1 MINKL
6 VPQLIDQDVLL
17 YLQIQTDF
25 QSKLYN
31 VDTKRYRAKCIN
43 PIVPGDFPEKHVL
56 KLVKRFSGHCGAV
69 TTKPVTGLALR
80 GLLIQMQNNSLQ
92 SSGMCRKQ
100 NFEIFWVQK

>member
-6 VPQLIDQDVLL
+6 APQLIDQDVLL
-17 YLQIQTDF
+17 YLQIRTDF

-56 KLVKRFSGHCGAV
+56 ELVKRFSGHCGAV
-69 TTKPVTGLALR
+69 KSKNLP
-80 GLLIQMQNNSLQ
+80 QSQLQ
-92 SSGMCRKQ
+92 VLH
-100 NFEIFWVQK
+100 FAAF

>member
-6 VPQLIDQDVLL
+6 APQLIDQDVLL
-17 YLQIQTDF
+17 YLQIRTDF

-56 KLVKRFSGHCGAV
+56 ELVKRFSGHCGAV
-69 TTKPVTGLALR
+69 KSKNLP
-80 GLLIQMQNNSLQ
+80 QSQLQ
-92 SSGMCRKQ
+92 VLH
-100 NFEIFWVQK
+100 FTAF